1 MGLLGLLLPSRCAG
15 CEVPGAALCE
25 TCRDALVRIAPP
37 VCERCGCPGAWPV
50 RRCVE
55 CRGRRLGFARARA
68 AFVYD
73 ARARALVSAWKER
86 GRRELAAL
94 LAGLVVEVVARP
106 AVAALTF
113 VPGDRERGRERG
125 HVPAARLAAALAEL
139 WDVPLPAAPRPHRHR
154 LAEAGGPPPRRPR
167 DERPRRVR
175 GLRHPTADGG
185 DRRRRLHDR
194 RHGGGVRH
202 RASAGRRIPRRGGL
216 PRESGA
222 VAWKRPRTGGTM
234 RLKVTVR
241 HGHVN
246 DGVRSYVESKFAKL
260 GRRLHDETLVEVV
273 LDRERNPKIPD
284 DHLVEAEVH
293 MKGPN
298 LHGREAAATYEA
310 AADLL
315 VDKLE
320 RQIERRRDKVVREPR
335 RRAQGAPAEPV
346 PVEMIEES
354 LRATSEI

>member
-1 MGLLGLLLPSRCAG
+1 
-15 CEVPGAALCE
+15 
-25 TCRDALVRIAPP
+25 
-37 VCERCGCPGAWPV
+37 
-50 RRCVE
+50 
-55 CRGRRLGFARARA
+55 
-68 AFVYD
+68 
-73 ARARALVSAWKER
+73 
-86 GRRELAAL
+86 
-94 LAGLVVEVVARP
+94 
-106 AVAALTF
+106 
-113 VPGDRERGRERG
+113 
-125 HVPAARLAAALAEL
+125 
-139 WDVPLPAAPRPHRHR
+139 
-154 LAEAGGPPPRRPR
+154 
-167 DERPRRVR
+167 
-175 GLRHPTADGG
+175 
-185 DRRRRLHDR
+185 
-194 RHGGGVRH
+194 
-202 RASAGRRIPRRGGL
+202 
-216 PRESGA
+216 
-222 VAWKRPRTGGTM
+222 M

-320 RQIERRRDKVVREPR
+320 RQIERRRDKVVHEPR
-335 RRAQGAPAEPV
+335 RRAQGTPPEPV